1 MLPGKVK
8 ISGEEKTVAKNYGA
22 LVVLQA
28 LNYLLPLLIIP
39 FLERQ
44 LGLEKFG
51 LVMLA
56 QYLMAFCVAF
66 ADFGFNVTA
75 TREISILKA
84 EKGDYSSVYFKVF
97 WARMILLVVVFI
109 LLSIIIFSIPRFSV
123 EWHIYLLSY
132 GAVIGQTLLPDWFFQ
147 GIEKMRL
154 LTVINVIAK
163 LIFTILL
170 FVFISQPADYTFVPV
185 FNSIGFLVAG
195 FVTFFLSM
203 KYVTWQWPN
212 FKGSKEFYKESFQ
225 IFISNIASQ
234 LSNAANGGVILGFFG
249 GDAIVGV
256 FSAFDKLII
265 AAKKM
270 YLPFYQA
277 MYPYLARKSFN
288 EKLKMMKKL
297 IPVITIIGII
307 GFSIIFLM
315 GDWIIQLLYKDNA
328 IYENIYLFKWM
339 GLIAFFT
346 GLSLLFHSLYAPAR
360 KLFND
365 RMKMTITA
373 GIFNIILSLII
384 VPIYGLKG
392 TVISVICTEFLLLG
406 MATLFYYKDLK
417 KSL

>member
-1 MLPGKVK
+1 
-8 ISGEEKTVAKNYGA
+8 
-22 LVVLQA
+22 
-28 LNYLLPLLIIP
+28 
-39 FLERQ
+39 
-44 LGLEKFG
+44 
-51 LVMLA
+51 
-56 QYLMAFCVAF
+56 
-66 ADFGFNVTA
+66 
-75 TREISILKA
+75 
-84 EKGDYSSVYFKVF
+84 
-97 WARMILLVVVFI
+97 
-109 LLSIIIFSIPRFSV
+109 
-123 EWHIYLLSY
+123 
-132 GAVIGQTLLPDWFFQ
+132 
-147 GIEKMRL
+147 
-154 LTVINVIAK
+154 
-163 LIFTILL
+163 
-170 FVFISQPADYTFVPV
+170 
-185 FNSIGFLVAG
+185 
-195 FVTFFLSM
+195 
-203 KYVTWQWPN
+203 
-212 FKGSKEFYKESFQ
+212 
-225 IFISNIASQ
+225 
-234 LSNAANGGVILGFFG
+234 
-249 GDAIVGV
+249 
-256 FSAFDKLII
+256 
-265 AAKKM
+265 M